1 MDLTWVAAASF
12 LLVGVGY
19 AFVQQSRRFRVVCWV
34 LLCAS
39 LFALSTRDLFRTRE
53 RGPPARTTNDARSE
67 DDAPTKDGET
77 ERPGD
82 RTRRPNESRTRR
94 GDSADRPAATSDA
107 GDERERPPLAAR
119 VRGRV
124 AGWFG

>member
-19 AFVQQSRRFRVVCWV
+19 AFVQTAHRFRVVCWV

-53 RGPPARTTNDARSE
+53 RGPPATGASGEPTNR
-67 DDAPTKDGET
+67 PDGESV
-77 ERPGD
+77 
-82 RTRRPNESRTRR
+82 TRSDDSGTRR
-94 GDSADRPAATSDA
+94 GARKRPTASAD
-107 GDERERPPLAAR
+107 DERDRPPLAAR

-124 AGWFG
+124 ASWLG

>member
-1 MDLTWVAAASF
+1 MDLTWVAATSF

-19 AFVQQSRRFRVVCWV
+19 AFVQTAQRFRVVCWV

-53 RGPPARTTNDARSE
+53 RGPPASVASGESPNRS
-67 DDAPTKDGET
+67 DGS
-77 ERPGD
+77 GM
-82 RTRRPNESRTRR
+82 ESDEAT
-94 GDSADRPAATSDA
+94 DRPTARADDDR
-107 GDERERPPLAAR
+107 GRPPLAAR

-124 AGWFG
+124 ARWLG